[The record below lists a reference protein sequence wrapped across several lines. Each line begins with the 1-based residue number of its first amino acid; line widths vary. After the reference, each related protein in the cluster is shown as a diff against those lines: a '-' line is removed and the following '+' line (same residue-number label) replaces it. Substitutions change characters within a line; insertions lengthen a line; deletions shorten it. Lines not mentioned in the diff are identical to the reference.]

1 MRRSTCNHAA
11 PPGRA
16 HVAGASAPLPGRG
29 ARRSAAGGKTTLA
42 RAVAA
47 RHPGA
52 AFFDLERESDRAAL
66 GGAAHTTIGR
76 YLDTL
81 VDALMVRRLQPV
93 RPNVGKR
100 LVKSPKVYVRD
111 SGLLHALLGITDVA
125 ALQGHPVAGASWE
138 GFVVEQVAGA
148 MPADATLG
156 FYRTAAGAE
165 IDLVVEHRGRRV
177 GFAVEF
183 SAAPRPARG
192 LWQAPEDLRLE
203 RAFVVAPVARRYPL
217 EPRVEVVGLNDLAGA
232 LAGT

>member
-1 MRRSTCNHAA
+1 
-11 PPGRA
+11 
-16 HVAGASAPLPGRG
+16 
-29 ARRSAAGGKTTLA
+29 
-42 RAVAA
+42 
-47 RHPGA
+47 
-52 AFFDLERESDRAAL
+52 
-66 GGAAHTTIGR
+66 
-76 YLDTL
+76 
-81 VDALMVRRLQPV
+81 MVRRLQPV
-93 RPNVGKR
+93 LPNAGKR

-148 MPADATLG
+148 VPADATLG

-177 GFAVEF
+177 GF
-183 SAAPRPARG
+183 
-192 LWQAPEDLRLE
+192 WQALEDLRLE

-217 EPRVEVVGLNDLAGA
+217 EPRVEVVGVNDLAAA